1 MKKSIFTLAL
11 MIICAVSAYA
21 QKKYTGIVNDPDGY
35 TNVRAAASTKSSI
48 VDRMDDGDLL
58 YYTPMTNGWSK
69 VYLYR
74 NSKFIGYMHTSR
86 IKRIDISKMSDPPTD
101 DEFLSGRIVDPEDSY
116 VNIRRGPGTNY
127 AISGRLNVGTTVLYR
142 YDNENWVKVY
152 NKRTKS
158 FLGYV
163 ASSRIY

>member
-1 MKKSIFTLAL
+1 
-11 MIICAVSAYA
+11 
-21 QKKYTGIVNDPDGY
+21 
-35 TNVRAAASTKSSI
+35 
-48 VDRMDDGDLL
+48 
-58 YYTPMTNGWSK
+58 
-69 VYLYR
+69 
-74 NSKFIGYMHTSR
+74 
-86 IKRIDISKMSDPPTD
+86 MSDPPTD

-142 YDNENWVKVY
+142 YVNENWVKVY